1 MTNDAAGH
9 SLLQV
14 ARVKEQVRVLKEQLR
29 SRRVRVKV
37 DTTPLLSTLHET
49 LHELQSEDSAD
60 IDVDIDQPPQGL
72 GVNSSTADVKVVSDK
87 KSSSCC
93 LRMLPGLCR

>member
-49 LHELQSEDSAD
+49 LHEL
-60 IDVDIDQPPQGL
+60 
-72 GVNSSTADVKVVSDK
+72 
-87 KSSSCC
+87 
-93 LRMLPGLCR
+93 